1 MTQTGYLAD
10 WWGGR
15 EEWEVEEEG
24 EEGEEE
30 QEEEQG
36 TLVEEPGFLATLLS
50 TLALFITSIVPDTA
64 A

>member
-24 EEGEEE
+24 EEG
-30 QEEEQG
+30 EEEQG